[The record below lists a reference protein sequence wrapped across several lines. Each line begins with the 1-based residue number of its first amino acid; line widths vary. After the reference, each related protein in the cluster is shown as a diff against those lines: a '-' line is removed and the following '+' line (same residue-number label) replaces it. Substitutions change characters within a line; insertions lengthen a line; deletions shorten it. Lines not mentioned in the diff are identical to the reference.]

1 MKRRLLVLAFLVVL
15 APAVPS
21 TAAPNGGQDRV
32 VGGAR
37 DAFDANVSFS
47 ARSGPSGQNPH
58 GHINATVPFPGTPGD
73 TLQFRLEVTCLAVAG
88 NLAAAGA
95 VVTESSSNDVPE
107 RTSSSFFEIQ
117 DYPAGRETVLRR
129 SWARKPRP
137 ARPFSRSQRRHRRT
151 GAGTSPSTTRTR
163 NRKAGAF
170 QRGTGLPD

>member
-1 MKRRLLVLAFLVVL
+1 MKRCLLVLAFLVVL

-107 RTSSSFFEIQ
+107 RTSSSFFR
-117 DYPAGRETVLRR
+117 D
-129 SWARKPRP
+129 
-137 ARPFSRSQRRHRRT
+137 
-151 GAGTSPSTTRTR
+151 
-163 NRKAGAF
+163 
-170 QRGTGLPD
+170 TGLPGGQGDSVAPFLGAQASTCATFLPLAAAAPPNRSGNVSIHDADA

>member
-15 APAVPS
+15 APVVPS

-95 VVTESSSNDVPE
+95 VVTESSSNDVPPGTNFVVVF
-107 RTSSSFFEIQ
+107 RDTGSPGGQGDGVAPFLGAQASTCATFL
-117 DYPAGRETVLRR
+117 PLAAAAPPNR
-129 SWARKPRP
+129 SGNVSIHDAD
-137 ARPFSRSQRRHRRT
+137 T
-151 GAGTSPSTTRTR
+151 
-163 NRKAGAF
+163 
-170 QRGTGLPD
+170 

>member
-1 MKRRLLVLAFLVVL
+1 MKRRLLVLAFLVALV
-15 APAVPS
+15 PVVPS

-47 ARSGPSGQNPH
+47 ARSGLSGQNPH

-95 VVTESSSNDVPE
+95 VVTESSSNDVP
-107 RTSSSFFEIQ
+107 
-117 DYPAGRETVLRR
+117 P
-129 SWARKPRP
+129 
-137 ARPFSRSQRRHRRT
+137 
-151 GAGTSPSTTRTR
+151 GTNFVVVFRD
-163 NRKAGAF
+163 
-170 QRGTGLPD
+170 TGLPGGQGDGVAPFLGAQASTCATFLPLAAAAPPNRSGNVSIHDADT